1 MENPQKTK
9 TRLNSPERR
18 GNNIRKVVFV
28 CFDNAFL
35 SQVAEAVV
43 NQQPKMNWKA
53 YSAGIRPVKHVHP
66 LTTEILREVGVLHH
80 GRTKYV
86 DEFYGQDFDLVVT
99 LDDAAAEKC
108 PTWLG
113 GGKRMHLNFSDPSQK
128 IEDEIQLLHAYRLIR
143 DEISKKLPDLL
154 IIYN

>member
-1 MENPQKTK
+1 MVNPQKTK
-9 TRLNSPERR
+9 TRSNSPERR
-18 GNNIRKVVFV
+18 EKNIRKVVFV

-43 NQQPKMNWKA
+43 NHQPNMNWKA

-66 LTTEILREVGVLHH
+66 LTAGILREVDILYQ

-86 DEFYGQDFDLVVT
+86 DEFFGQDFDLVVT
-99 LDDAAAEKC
+99 LDNVAAEKC
-108 PTWLG
+108 PSWLG
-113 GGKRMHLNFSDPSQK
+113 LGKRMHLNFSDPSRN
-128 IEDEIQLLHAYRLIR
+128 IDDEIQLRQAYQLFR
-143 DEISKKLPDLL
+143 DEISKKLTDLL